1 MDVCRQVVLAFDV
14 SGLGRLKIA
23 DFRDFMASLKQ
34 WQGAFK
40 SHTKEKTGILRAER
54 LRDALLDVGTVI
66 YFN

>member
-1 MDVCRQVVLAFDV
+1 MDVCRQVILAFDV
-14 SGLGRLKIA
+14 SGLGRLKIS

-54 LRDALLDVGTVI
+54 LRDALLDVGKVI
-66 YFN
+66 